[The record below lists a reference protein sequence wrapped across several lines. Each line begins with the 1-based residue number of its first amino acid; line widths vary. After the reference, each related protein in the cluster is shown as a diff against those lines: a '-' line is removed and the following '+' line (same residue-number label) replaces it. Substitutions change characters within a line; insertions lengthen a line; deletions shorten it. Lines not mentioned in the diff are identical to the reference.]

1 MPVALVTGANRGI
14 GLAFVRELLARG
26 YEVHAFHRKSVGGL
40 AELACPTLSL
50 HCVDVSD
57 NLAVEQAME
66 TIPSHIDLLINNAAV
81 YDGHVGRMLNTTGEE
96 LMQML
101 SVNAVG
107 PFRTVKAAWS
117 LLSRAERPIV
127 AMISTGMASIT
138 DRPGSNAPGYRV
150 SKSALNMVGQL
161 LRHDLQTIGG
171 SAVLLCPGWVATDM
185 GGPGASLTP
194 QQSVR
199 GMLARI
205 DEQHNELSG
214 RFVGYDGSPRPW

>member
-14 GLAFVRELLARG
+14 GLEFVRQLLARS
-26 YEVHAFHRKSVGGL
+26 YDVHAFHRESVGGL
-40 AELACPTLSL
+40 AELACPPLSL
-50 HCVDVSD
+50 HRVDVSD

-66 TIPSHIDLLINNAAV
+66 TIRSPIDLLINNAAV
-81 YDGHVGRMLNTTGEE
+81 YDGHVGRMLNTTEE
-96 LMQML
+96 EVMQML

-127 AMISTGMASIT
+127 AMISTGMASIS
-138 DRPGSNAPGYRV
+138 DRPGSNAPGYRL
-150 SKSALNMVGQL
+150 SKAALNMVGQL

-171 SAVLLCPGWVATDM
+171 SVVLLCPGWVATDM
-185 GGPGASLTP
+185 GGRGAPLTP

-205 DEQHNELSG
+205 DEQHNEVSG
-214 RFVGYDGSPRPW
+214 RFVGHDGSPRPW

>member
-14 GLAFVRELLARG
+14 GLEFVRQLLSLG
-26 YEVHAFHRKSVGGL
+26 YEVHAFHRESVGGL
-40 AELACPTLSL
+40 TKLACPTLSL
-50 HCVDVSD
+50 HCVDVAD
-57 NLAVEQAME
+57 NRAVKQAME
-66 TIPSHIDLLINNAAV
+66 TIHSPIDVLINNAAV
-81 YDGHVGRMLNTTGEE
+81 YDGHIGRMLNTTEE
-96 LMQML
+96 EVMQML

-107 PFRTVKAAWS
+107 PFRTVKAAWR

-150 SKSALNMVGQL
+150 SKAALNMVGQL

-171 SAVLLCPGWVATDM
+171 SVVLLCPGWVATDM
-185 GGPGASLTP
+185 GGRGATLTP